1 MGLGKIF
8 GALGASNPLVA
19 AGASVFLDKM
29 GGASQSPGDIV
40 DPSEYKLSEAKNRAM
55 SMVTKAQQQ
64 AEKLGDEKLLDQ
76 IGNTITY
83 FTRAHVVK
91 VSESQKK
98 TKESGDYGGQLD
110 DYGQGDAEEP
120 TNFTWING
128 VGILVGVTGALF
140 GVPLFF

>member
-8 GALGASNPLVA
+8 GTLGKIGSASNPLVA

-64 AEKLGDEKLLDQ
+64 AEEKPKYKAPTSKKVDMNSFLRDAVIPAYRAAPDFKSQ
-76 IGNTITY
+76 II
-83 FTRAHVVK
+83 A
-91 VSESQKK
+91 QMKK
-98 TKESGDYGGQLD
+98 QGMPSSVIKEIEYDFSWTDRLEGKRLK
-110 DYGQGDAEEP
+110 A
-120 TNFTWING
+120 
-128 VGILVGVTGALF
+128 
-140 GVPLFF
+140 